1 MRFHVEVSRHN
12 DGTVASSSN
21 CVPGVGVQAGSDL
34 VGWAQV
40 CMPVNLSHEDHE
52 LCKLDV
58 ATARVEQQV
67 CVGNYQLVFSLTCI
81 VLRQKQERVL
91 AHARF

>member
-1 MRFHVEVSRHN
+1 M
-12 DGTVASSSN
+12 
-21 CVPGVGVQAGSDL
+21 QAGSDL

-52 LCKLDV
+52 LRKLDV

-81 VLRQKQERVL
+81 VLGQKQERVL
-91 AHARF
+91 AHAHF